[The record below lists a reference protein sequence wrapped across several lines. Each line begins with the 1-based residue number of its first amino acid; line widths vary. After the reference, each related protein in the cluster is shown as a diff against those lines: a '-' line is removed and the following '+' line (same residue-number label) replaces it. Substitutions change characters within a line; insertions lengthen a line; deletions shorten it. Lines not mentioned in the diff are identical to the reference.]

1 MASVLLADDH
11 GLYRKGLRVALS
23 ESMRELDLLEAESFD
38 EAWALIEERPDI
50 DLMLLDL
57 NMPGLTSLVRLG
69 QLRRQHPRTRI
80 AVISASDAR
89 QDILACLGLG
99 LNGFISKLQPD
110 AEIVSAVSDIL
121 RGRIYVTSL
130 LARPVEAGAARVTDG
145 ARGPEMDIEFAKL
158 TPRQQDVLC
167 LLARGQSNKE
177 IARTLRI
184 AEATTK
190 IHTAALLKVLG
201 VRNRTEAAL
210 AARSLVREA
219 GSVRRC

>member
-1 MASVLLADDH
+1 MTTVLLADDH

-23 ESMRELDLLEAESFD
+23 ESMRELELLEAESFD
-38 EAWALIEERPDI
+38 EALVLIEARPDV
-50 DLMLLDL
+50 DLVLLDL
-57 NMPGLTSLVRLG
+57 NMPGMTSLERLR
-69 QLRRQHPRTRI
+69 QLRRQHAHMRI
-80 AVISASDAR
+80 AVISASDVR
-89 QDILACLGLG
+89 QDILACLGMG

-110 AEIVSAVSDIL
+110 AEIVAAVSDIL
-121 RGRIYVTSL
+121 QGRIYVTSL
-130 LARPVEAGAARVTDG
+130 LAHSDTAEATSVTNGAPRPAA
-145 ARGPEMDIEFAKL
+145 DIEFAKL

-190 IHTAALLKVLG
+190 IHAAALLRILG

-210 AARSLVREA
+210 VARNLVRDA
-219 GSVRRC
+219 GPLHRR